1 MASHSLLTDDDAR
14 ARRWFFA
21 ALAATLAFRAWL
33 SWTAPMTGDE
43 AYFIAWG
50 RHPDWGFYDHPP
62 MVGWWLTPLLAIS
75 DAPWVLRL
83 PALLLPFLL
92 ALLARGALRAWFG
105 AAPAQADLG
114 GALLLL
120 APLSVWNV
128 LITTD
133 TPLTLF
139 AFASLLLFARAAQT
153 GRGALY
159 LAAGACLGL
168 AFLSK
173 YFAVLLALSYL
184 AWAAVSPD
192 VRRRGKGI
200 GLALLAALPFGLLNA
215 WWNYEDCWANVMFN
229 AINRHEGAGLSWRTP
244 LLFAATVA
252 YLFAP
257 FAWYA
262 WKRPGA
268 WVTELFEPERRALH
282 LAWLVPLAVF
292 ALLSPVRTIGLH
304 WLQSFVPA
312 VVLGATLYLERG
324 ELGRCVRWFAVLAA
338 LHVAAAAVIALSPL
352 ERWSRLRVYD
362 GVVYLAETP
371 QLLSRLAPLSERYAL
386 AADGYSSAAVLSYH
400 TRSDVP
406 VFGPGSSHARHD
418 DILTDWRKFAGRDVM
433 ILRKEPPARSD
444 YAPYFRSVEIRGIEL
459 RGATFHL
466 VLGNAFDYAAYRS
479 QVLATVRDRWYRIPG
494 WLPVGRCY
502 FCERYFPDTPC
513 GR

>member
-1 MASHSLLTDDDAR
+1 MS
-14 ARRWFFA
+14 
-21 ALAATLAFRAWL
+21 
-33 SWTAPMTGDE
+33 GDE

-50 RHPDWGFYDHPP
+50 KHPDLGFYDHPP
-62 MVGWWLTPLLAIS
+62 MVGWWLAPLLAIS
-75 DAPWVLRL
+75 DAPWVVRL
-83 PALLLPFLL
+83 PALLLPAAL
-92 ALLARGALRAWFG
+92 ALLARGALLAWFG
-105 AAPAQADLG
+105 ATRVQAELAG
-114 GALLLL
+114 VLLVL

-139 AFASLLLFARAAQT
+139 AFASLALFARAAQS

-159 LAAGACLGL
+159 LASGACLGL

-173 YFAVLLALSYL
+173 YFAVLLAVSYF
-184 AWAAVSPD
+184 AWAAFSPD
-192 VRRRGKGI
+192 VRGRWRGL
-200 GLALLAALPFGLLNA
+200 GLVLLAALPFGLLNA
-215 WWNYEDCWANVMFN
+215 WWNYEACWSNVMFN
-229 AINRHEGAGLSWRTP
+229 AVNRHEGADLSWRTP
-244 LLFAATVA
+244 ALFMASIA

-268 WVTELFEPERRALH
+268 CITELFEPERRALH
-282 LAWLVPLAVF
+282 FAWLVPLAVF

-312 VVLGATLYLERG
+312 LVLGAALFLERG
-324 ELGRCVRWFAVLAA
+324 ELERCVRWFAVVAA
-338 LHVAAAAVIALSPL
+338 LHAAAAAAVAAIPL
-352 ERWSRLRVYD
+352 ERWRPVRIYD
-362 GVVYLAETP
+362 GMVYLVETQ
-371 QLLSRLAPLSERYAL
+371 QLLRSLGPLAERYAL

-400 TRSDVP
+400 TRSEVP

-433 ILRKEPPARSD
+433 ILRKEAPARVD
-444 YAPYFRSVEIRGIEL
+444 YTPYFRSIELRTVEL
-459 RGATFHL
+459 RGATFHV
-466 VLGNAFDYAAYRS
+466 VLGNGFDYAAYRS

-494 WLPVGRCY
+494 WLPIGRCY
-502 FCERYFPDTPC
+502 LCERYFPGTPC